1 MKLGNWLYAVTAG
14 TAVVDNFLHPKMCDD
29 ISSTHGFVDDEL
41 AEKLSG
47 MGDACVY
54 RICLKLSKNFP
65 YIFLYTISNNNL
77 HLFWF
82 LRDAFLRVNI
92 RA

>member
-1 MKLGNWLYAVTAG
+1 MKVYTDKLTNEISVGDVNIL
-14 TAVVDNFLHPKMCDD
+14 NLKKMCDD

-54 RICLKLSKNFP
+54 RTC
-65 YIFLYTISNNNL
+65 
-77 HLFWF
+77 
-82 LRDAFLRVNI
+82 
-92 RA
+92 

>member
-54 RICLKLSKNFP
+54 RLCLQKKLTKSSHIFS
-65 YIFLYTISNNNL
+65 YIRFRLIIN
-77 HLFWF
+77 
-82 LRDAFLRVNI
+82 
-92 RA
+92 